1 MNKNNAHLYLPLVQA
16 LADGKTIQFNQ
27 DEDGDWVDINN
38 LTQFNIRPECYRVKP
53 TPVERWIAVFDGSE
67 GINRFSTI
75 HYDDKRKCEIDCE
88 SYSCFV
94 KAIKLVQPD
103 ES

>member
-16 LADGKTIQFNQ
+16 LADGKTLQG
-27 DEDGDWVDINN
+27 DTGHGDWVDFDIIENI
-38 LTQFNIRPECYRVKP
+38 LFNDEPERYRVKP

-67 GINRFSTI
+67 GINRFSTM
-75 HYDDKRKCEIDCE
+75 HYDDKRKCEIECE

-94 KAIKLVQPD
+94 KAIKLVQV
-103 ES
+103 EE